1 MDLMTTETGAVV
13 HQIEPGRQKASLPE
27 GIAHEVPSTRPFE
40 GFSYLKKEW
49 LDQEDNIESVTLS
62 LVFGHL
68 NRPPD
73 WKSMQSFTMMPE
85 WGTAPL
91 KRSWILRIPT
101 HFEGSER
108 YLFHYFFQIRY
119 ADGSDKVSDNFTQ
132 LIMPREIEY
141 IDHSGACTHVRLHW
155 SLNNWAYPQD
165 TELEADGIEW
175 SSEFSVSHAP
185 YRHGDPL
192 YERGRAARINGLP
205 MPRVFRATIWGPHR
219 EVINYCFNLVAVDQ
233 SGNQHQKWDN
243 NDGENFKLTI

>member
-1 MDLMTTETGAVV
+1 MTTETGAVV

-27 GIAHEVPSTRPFE
+27 GVAHEVPSTRPFE

-49 LDQEDNIESVTLS
+49 LDREDNIESVTLS

-85 WGTAPL
+85 WGSAPL
-91 KRSWILRIPT
+91 KRSWVLRIPT
-101 HFEGSER
+101 HFEGAER

-119 ADGSDKVSDNFTQ
+119 TDGSDKVSDNFTQ

-155 SLNNWAYPQD
+155 SLDNWAYPQD

-175 SSEFSVSHAP
+175 NSEFSVSHAP

-192 YERGRAARINGLP
+192 YERGRTARISGLP

-219 EVINYCFNLVAVDQ
+219 EVINYCFSLIAVDQ